1 MRFCGTGA
9 PRLRVLQI
17 VDGFRMGG
25 AENKLCE
32 LIQRLDRNKYEIML
46 ANVGPTGPLQAHFE
60 QLGIE
65 LFDFRRCW
73 AFDPWPFAKL
83 YRLMQQRRI
92 DIVQTTLF
100 WADFIGAMAAKL
112 ARVPVILSWETVSH
126 EGDPYHNN
134 FQRRNGYRLAMKCV
148 DLIIAVS
155 HEVKESLIRRRHIP
169 AEKIRVIHYGV
180 DFAQFHPNGRDIVLA
195 KRQEIGVQPGH
206 FLIGIVAR
214 LEPWKGHRYFV
225 EAFAEIALQFPEA
238 RVILVGEG
246 SLRGELEQMT
256 REKGLQGRL
265 SFLGVRKDVAQLVN
279 CLDLF
284 VLPSL
289 PGEGLPNVLLEAMAC
304 RIPVIATRVGGVPE
318 LVRDGQNGYLVPP
331 GDAEAL
337 RTAFVQALSNRT
349 RLQEIAR
356 AGRATVEEKFSLSQQ
371 IATFERTYDELYTR
385 KKS

>member
-1 MRFCGTGA
+1 MK
-9 PRLRVLQI
+9 RVLQI

-25 AENKLCE
+25 AENKLWE
-32 LIQRLDRNKYEIML
+32 LIQRLDHHKYEIML
-46 ANVGPTGPLQAHFE
+46 ANVGPTGPLQAQFE

-65 LFDFRRCW
+65 LFDFRRRW
-73 AFDPWPFAKL
+73 AFDPLPFLKL
-83 YRLMQQRRI
+83 YRVMRQRRI

-100 WADFIGAMAAKL
+100 WADFIGATAAKC
-112 ARVPVILSWETVSH
+112 AGVPVILSWETVSH

-155 HEVKESLIRRRHIP
+155 QEVKESLICRRHLP

-180 DFAQFHPNGRDIVLA
+180 DLEQFRPNGRAPRLA
-195 KRQEIGVQPGH
+195 KRQEIGAQPEH

-214 LEPWKGHRYFV
+214 LEPWKGHRYFI
-225 EAFAEIALQFPEA
+225 EAFAEIAPRFPEA
-238 RVILVGEG
+238 NVILVGEG
-246 SLRGELEQMT
+246 SLRSALEQMT
-256 REKGLQGRL
+256 REKNLQGRL

-331 GDAEAL
+331 GDADAL
-337 RTAFVQALSNRT
+337 RATLVRALSDRA

-356 AGRATVEEKFSLSQQ
+356 AGRATVEENFSLHQQ
-371 IATFERTYDELYTR
+371 IATFEQTYDELYTR
-385 KKS
+385 RKS